1 MDDLEQIYK
10 EYPGFK
16 LWSIKRRPIVLYFLA
31 YYAIFFTIIK
41 ITKTSNE
48 GEVFFLF
55 FLYWIGIIAF
65 GAFTDYT
72 KGMANYLHQYNE
84 DLRLFLFDDKIYV
97 EKAFP
102 LIGTPGLI
110 RFLFRTKDYQLDR
123 VLKNLKYNILIF
135 YICTVVVLVAG
146 IILMQSYS

>member
-16 LWSIKRRPIVLYFLA
+16 FWSIKRRPIVLYFLS
-31 YYAIFFTIIK
+31 YYAIFFAIIK
-41 ITKTSNE
+41 ITKISKE
-48 GEVFFLF
+48 GDVFFLF
-55 FLYWIGIIAF
+55 FIFWIAIFAF
-65 GAFTDYT
+65 VILTYSA
-72 KGMANYLHQYNE
+72 KGMANYLHKYDE
-84 DLRLFLFDDKIYV
+84 ELRLFLFDDKIYV

-135 YICTVVVLVAG
+135 YICTVVVFVAG
-146 IILMQSYS
+146 TILMQIYP